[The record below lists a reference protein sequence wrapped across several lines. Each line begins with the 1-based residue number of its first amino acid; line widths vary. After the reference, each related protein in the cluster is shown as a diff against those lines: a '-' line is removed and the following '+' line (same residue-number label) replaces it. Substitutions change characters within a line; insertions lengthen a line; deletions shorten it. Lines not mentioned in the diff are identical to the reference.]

1 MEETPHIQDWFL
13 GLMTP
18 GQWFATY
25 IVSIIVVWT
34 LATVALR
41 KVEPKQG
48 GAASAGLAMSLLA
61 FPLVFGA
68 VLGVANFLSFM
79 LFLIFSGV

>member
-41 KVEPKQG
+41 KDEPK